1 MARDFD
7 SALQQAD
14 ALLRERGMPRDAKL
28 RLDARLFAPPPQ
40 RLAMALVTAVSVAVG
55 FVVVAWLAP
64 RPAPVDVLT
73 MGGFT
78 LTPAAVGHVRVTSE
92 AAVELAAGTS
102 MTDDSRGLTVSSLS
116 SSTVRKESLGV
127 RLLTGRATFEV
138 QKVASGKQ
146 PVRVLVSGG
155 AIEVRGTR
163 FTVTERGEGG
173 EVLLHEGKIVFL
185 DGEGLEHVV
194 SPGETFSWPL
204 PAPPAPRE
212 PLDELEPL
220 PPLKPRPAPRPQTQ
234 EIDWREFDRR
244 VHAEA
249 VINELSQLRRQG
261 AWPDAVKLLERE
273 LSRGAPDTRERL
285 SFELGVI
292 YTWQLKDPVAG
303 CAHWVQH
310 RAEYPNGRYGT
321 EVERASLS
329 LGCTP

>member
-14 ALLRERGMPRDAKL
+14 ALLRARGMPRDAKL
-28 RLDARLFAPPPQ
+28 RLDARLFARPQ
-40 RLAMALVTAVSVAVG
+40 PRLAMALVGAISVAVG

-64 RPAPVDVLT
+64 RPAPMV
-73 MGGFT
+73 GGFT
-78 LTPAAVGHVRVTSE
+78 LTNEAVGHVRVTSE
-92 AAVELAAGTS
+92 AAVELGEGTA
-102 MTDDSRGLTVSSLS
+102 MTDELRGLTVSSVSASTLRRES
-116 SSTVRKESLGV
+116 SGV
-127 RLLTGRATFEV
+127 RLLSGRATFEV
-138 QKVASGKQ
+138 QKLASGKQ

-185 DGEGLEHVV
+185 DDEGREHVV

-204 PAPPAPRE
+204 PRPVPRE

-220 PPLKPRPAPRPQTQ
+220 PPLKPRPAPKPQTQ

-249 VINELSQLRRQG
+249 VINELSQLRRAA
-261 AWPDAVKLLERE
+261 AWTDAVKLLERE

-285 SFELGVI
+285 SFELGLI
-292 YTWQLKDPVAG
+292 YTWQLKDPEAG

-310 RAEYPNGRYGT
+310 RAEYPKGRYGT

>member
-64 RPAPVDVLT
+64 RPVPMV
-73 MGGFT
+73 GGFT
-78 LTPAAVGHVRVTSE
+78 LTPDAVGHVRVTSE
-92 AAVELAAGTS
+92 AAVELAEGTA
-102 MTDDSRGLTVSSLS
+102 MTDELRGLKVSSLS
-116 SSTVRKESLGV
+116 ASTLRKERLGV
-127 RLLTGRATFEV
+127 RLLNGRATFEV
-138 QKVASGKQ
+138 QKVESGKL

-194 SPGETFSWPL
+194 SPGETFTWPL
-204 PAPPAPRE
+204 PAPAVPRE

-220 PPLKPRPAPRPQTQ
+220 PPLKPRPAPKPQTQ

-292 YTWQLKDPVAG
+292 YTWQLKDSVAG

-310 RAEYPNGRYGT
+310 RAEYPQGRYGT
-321 EVERASLS
+321 EVERAASA
-329 LGCTP
+329 LGCPQ